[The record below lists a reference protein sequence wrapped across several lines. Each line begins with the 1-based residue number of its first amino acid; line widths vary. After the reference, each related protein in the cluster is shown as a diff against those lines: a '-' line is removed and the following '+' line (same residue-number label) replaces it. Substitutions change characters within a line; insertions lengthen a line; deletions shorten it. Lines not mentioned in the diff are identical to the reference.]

1 MWSSSMQRALCE
13 QQGCTKVPDHSKC
26 RVFSRVETGK
36 TCVRRKLFSPLAW
49 ERRKRAQAKAQK
61 GAWLTVIPSGVGT
74 QNCPVLQLSYHE
86 HLSYSCI
93 YYPVSGLA
101 LLINFSW
108 WAFFSIECH
117 ILCFKS
123 IHSPKM
129 NNSEW
134 AFVDYSL
141 LCPAFT
147 GPQNNEANWCGRK
160 WASPMHI
167 KSQYIIVYIMCATS
181 TNSSFPWDFLGNTKK
196 TFLVE
201 SCLVYFSDWFIKWWE
216 VECWLVNRKIAASRK
231 RLTLPIR
238 HKKGGHW

>member
-1 MWSSSMQRALCE
+1 MLEENCSLLWHEKEERERKPKHKKGLDWQSSQVVLE
-13 QQGCTKVPDHSKC
+13 HKIV
-26 RVFSRVETGK
+26 
-36 TCVRRKLFSPLAW
+36 LFYNFFF
-49 ERRKRAQAKAQK
+49 
-61 GAWLTVIPSGVGT
+61 I
-74 QNCPVLQLSYHE
+74 
-86 HLSYSCI
+86 SYSCI

-147 GPQNNEANWCGRK
+147 ALQNNEANWCGRK

-201 SCLVYFSDWFIKWWE
+201 SCLVYFSDWFVKWWE
-216 VECWLVNRKIAASRK
+216 VECWLVNRKIAVAAHREKVS
-231 RLTLPIR
+231 IR
-238 HKKGGHW
+238 